1 MAEQLTACSRRQGF
15 DMKIWHQSMT
25 DLASLPNYQS
35 SLEDHSAHVCEPGTV
50 VHIKGM
56 PNFYTGGITTTDV
69 LGSPYLYHLAFRRI
83 IDQAIESERQEYD
96 AFVVGSF
103 SEPFLRELRAT
114 VDIPVVSA
122 GESNFLVACSLGK
135 LQALIANVPT
145 VARLV
150 QDHVAGYG
158 LNDRVQGV
166 YALAPTMTE
175 DELQAQWSS
184 PESVIAR
191 FDAIAETAILAG
203 ADVIIPAEGVLSELL
218 YQHGHRRLL
227 DVPILDSFG
236 VCWKYA
242 EMFVQLRHKLGV
254 EVGRAWEYRR
264 PSDEKL
270 ATFAGIIGRLE

>member
-1 MAEQLTACSRRQGF
+1 MR
-15 DMKIWHQSMT
+15 IWHQSMT
-25 DLASLPNYQS
+25 DLASLESYQS
-35 SLEDHSAHVCEPGTV
+35 SLAAHAAEVCEPQTV
-50 VHIKGM
+50 VDVKGM
-56 PNFYTGGITTTDV
+56 PNFYTSGITTTDV
-69 LGSPYLYHLAFRRI
+69 LGSPYLYHVAYRRI
-83 IDQAIESERQEYD
+83 IDQAIHAERQHYD

-103 SEPFLRELRAT
+103 SEPFVRELRST
-114 VDIPVVSA
+114 VDIPVVSV
-122 GESNFLVACSLGK
+122 GESNCLVACSLGK

-150 QDHVAGYG
+150 QDHVTDYG
-158 LNDRVQGV
+158 LNGRVQGV
-166 YALAPTMTE
+166 YSLASTMTE

-191 FDAIAETAILAG
+191 FDAIADEAIRAG
-203 ADVIIPAEGVLSELL
+203 ADVVIPAEGVLSELL
-218 YQHGHRRLL
+218 YQQRHRRIH

-242 EMFVQLRHKLGV
+242 EMFVQLRQQLGL

-270 ATFAGIIGRLE
+270 ATFAEIIGRLDRDHPTR

>member
-1 MAEQLTACSRRQGF
+1 MRL
-15 DMKIWHQSMT
+15 WHQSMT
-25 DLASLPNYQS
+25 DLASLPTYQS
-35 SLEDHSAHVCEPGTV
+35 SLEVHAAQVCEPGTV
-50 VHIKGM
+50 VHVKGM
-56 PNFYTGGITTTDV
+56 PNFYTGGITTSDV
-69 LGSPYLYHLAFRRI
+69 LGSPYLYHLAYRRI
-83 IDQAIESERQEYD
+83 IDQAVEAERQGYD

-103 SEPFLRELRAT
+103 SEPFVRELRSA
-114 VDIPVVSA
+114 VGIPVVSA

-150 QDHVAGYG
+150 QDHVSGYG

-166 YALAPTMTE
+166 YALASTMTE

-184 PESVIAR
+184 PETVMAR
-191 FDAIAETAILAG
+191 FDAIAEDAIGAG

-218 YQHGHRRLL
+218 YQHGRRRIL

-242 EMFVQLRHKLGV
+242 EMFVQLHQKLGV

-264 PSDEKL
+264 PSDDKL
-270 ATFAGIIGRLE
+270 AAFGEIIGGLDG

>member
-1 MAEQLTACSRRQGF
+1 MR
-15 DMKIWHQSMT
+15 IWHQSMT
-25 DLASLPNYQS
+25 DLASLESYQS
-35 SLEDHSAHVCEPGTV
+35 SLEDHAVEVCEPQTA
-50 VHIKGM
+50 VHVKGM
-56 PNFYTGGITTTDV
+56 PSFYTRGITTTDV
-69 LGSPYLYHLAFRRI
+69 LGSPYLYHVAYRRI
-83 IDQAIESERQEYD
+83 IDQAVEAERQEYD

-103 SEPFLRELRAT
+103 SEPFLRELRSI
-114 VDIPVVSA
+114 VDIPVISV
-122 GESNFLVACSLGK
+122 GESNFFVACSLGK

-150 QDHVAGYG
+150 QDHVTDYG
-158 LNDRVQGV
+158 LDDRVQGV
-166 YALAPTMTE
+166 YSLACTMTE

-184 PESVIAR
+184 PESVVAS
-191 FDAIAETAILAG
+191 FDAIAEQAIRAG

-218 YQHGHRRLL
+218 YRQRHRRLH

-242 EMFVQLRHKLGV
+242 EMFVQLRQKLGV

-270 ATFAGIIGRLE
+270 ETFAEIIERLEVDPTGAAPGDDVD

>member
-1 MAEQLTACSRRQGF
+1 MR
-15 DMKIWHQSMT
+15 IWHQSMT
-25 DLASLPNYQS
+25 DLASLPTYQS
-35 SLEDHSAHVCEPGTV
+35 SLEDHAAQVCEPETV

-69 LGSPYLYHLAFRRI
+69 LGSPYLYHVAFRRI

-103 SEPFLRELRAT
+103 SEPFLRELRST

-150 QDHVAGYG
+150 QDHVTGYG
-158 LNDRVQGV
+158 LSERVQGV
-166 YALAPTMTE
+166 YALASTMTE
-175 DELQAQWSS
+175 DELQAQWTS

-191 FDAIAETAILAG
+191 FDAIAEEAIRAG
-203 ADVIIPAEGVLSELL
+203 ADVVIPAEGVLSELL
-218 YQHGHRRLL
+218 YQQGHQRLL
-227 DVPILDSFG
+227 NIPILDSFG

-242 EMFVQLRHKLGV
+242 EMFVQLRQKLGV

-264 PSDEKL
+264 SSAEKL
-270 ATFAGIIGRLE
+270 ATFGEIIGRLDG